1 MLKLSLIELFFR
13 AIPDS
18 ALFITGAHI
27 FSKTPLNKLKLFKS
41 IFQIS
46 IIIYI
51 IRSLPI
57 SYGIHTL
64 LSVIAITVVV
74 TTLHKIDLVQALKAV
89 FITML
94 IQYGSELL
102 NVAWIQLCM
111 KQELSAIFSN
121 PKAKILYGLPSLLI
135 SGSILY
141 YCYNRRVHEENV
153 QKTSL

>member
-13 AIPDS
+13 AIPD
-18 ALFITGAHI
+18 ATLFITGAHI
-27 FSKTPLNKLKLFKS
+27 FSKTNICKPKLFKS
-41 IFQIS
+41 I
-46 IIIYI
+46 IYMSLTI
-51 IRSLPI
+51 YVIRSLPI

-64 LSVIAITVVV
+64 LGIIAITVVV
-74 TTLHKIDLVQALKAV
+74 TTLHKIDMVQALKAV

-141 YCYNRRVHEENV
+141 YCYNRSVHEENV

>member
-1 MLKLSLIELFFR
+1 MLKLSLVELFFR

-27 FSKTPLNKLKLFKS
+27 FSKTPLNKLNLFKS
-41 IFQIS
+41 ILHIS
-46 IIIYI
+46 ITIYI

-74 TTLHKIDLVQALKAV
+74 TTFHKIDMVHALKAV

-111 KQELSAIFSN
+111 KQELAIIFSD
-121 PKAKILYGLPSLLI
+121 PKAKILYGIPSLFI

-141 YCYNRRVHEENV
+141 YCYNKSVREEDV
-153 QKTSL
+153 QKNSF